1 MAVTI
6 FHNPKCSKSRAALG
20 ILTERGVAH
29 TVVEYLR
36 TPPDRATLERILALL
51 GGPPGALLRR
61 DARYRELGFTEADH
75 ATREQ
80 VVGLLLRHPELMER
94 PVVVA
99 GDRAVLGRPPERVLD
114 LLEGD

>member
-6 FHNPKCSKSRAALG
+6 FHNPQCSKSRAALG
-20 ILTERGVAH
+20 ILTERGVAP

-36 TPPDRATLERILALL
+36 TPPDRGTLERILGLL
-51 GGPPGALLRR
+51 GGPPGALVRR
-61 DARYRELGFTEADH
+61 DARYRELGLTEVDH
-75 ATREQ
+75 ATRAQ
-80 VVGLLLRHPELMER
+80 VVDLLLRHPELMER

-114 LLEGD
+114 LLDGD